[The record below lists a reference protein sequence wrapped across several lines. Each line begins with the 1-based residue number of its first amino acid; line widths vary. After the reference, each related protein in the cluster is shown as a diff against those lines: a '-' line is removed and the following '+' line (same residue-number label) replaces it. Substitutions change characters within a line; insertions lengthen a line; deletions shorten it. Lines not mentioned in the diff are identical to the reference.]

1 MFNLEVE
8 LILSTVITRPRL
20 KEIIM
25 LVLSR
30 KVDERILIGDDI
42 VLTITKVGKKVVK
55 VGIEAPDDIKILREE
70 LIKDKVKSLIDKNKK

>member
-1 MFNLEVE
+1 
-8 LILSTVITRPRL
+8 
-20 KEIIM
+20 M